1 MAEKIDQMRI
11 GSFAKVWEEDTETWA
26 VGTIA
31 TCDRNKG
38 RATLMI
44 PGGDRV
50 VVADKGDIY
59 KSDVEEW
66 ITMNSR
72 Y

>member
-1 MAEKIDQMRI
+1 MEEKIDQMKI
-11 GSFAKVWEEDTETWA
+11 GSFAKVWEESTESWA

-31 TCDRNKG
+31 TCDRDKK
-38 RATLMI
+38 RVTLMV
-44 PGGDRV
+44 PGRDLGL
-50 VVADKGDIY
+50 VADKDCVY

-72 Y
+72 C

>member
-1 MAEKIDQMRI
+1 MEEKIDQMRI

-31 TCDRNKG
+31 TRNRKKKLV
-38 RATLMI
+38 TLLI
-44 PGGDRV
+44 PRGDRV
-50 VVADKGDIY
+50 IVANKSDTY

-66 ITMNSR
+66 IATNSR